1 MSSSN
6 PTPAST
12 PSGGSSYNYCMNFYF
27 TTGNLDAEPH
37 TMKNE
42 NLLQQLGILL
52 NGDLSEKISDVWYYK
67 NPLKWWQ
74 FTNRYLYHAFI
85 VLKTT
90 NFWFTIE
97 SNTRA
102 NITSSLRKLSV
113 GRGIRNCNATIIN
126 KSDNVG

>member
-1 MSSSN
+1 
-6 PTPAST
+6 
-12 PSGGSSYNYCMNFYF
+12 MNFYF

-67 NPLKWWQ
+67 HPLKWWQ
-74 FTNRYLYHAFI
+74 FTDRYLYHAFI

-97 SNTRA
+97 RNTRA

-113 GRGIRNCNATIIN
+113 GRGIRNCNNATIIN